1 MGRRGNEIR
10 CACVCS
16 HVTVD
21 RDRGASVPEV
31 VSFDDFY
38 ATESPSLLALA
49 VALLMSRDAAADA
62 VQEAFLR
69 AYRDWPRVSG
79 MDRPGAWVRRV
90 LINLAIDLHRR
101 RRREAAVMLSMAGSP
116 CFDDPEIDDF
126 WTLVGTLPRQQRAA
140 TTLRYAEDLSVDSI
154 AGVLGVSAGSVKRS
168 LFSARRALA
177 AHLNAEEGCD
187 GND

>member
-1 MGRRGNEIR
+1 M
-10 CACVCS
+10 S
-16 HVTVD
+16 VD
-21 RDRGASVPEV
+21 RDEGASVPAL

-38 ATESPSLLALA
+38 VTESTSLLSLA
-49 VALLMSRDAAADA
+49 VAMLMSREAAADA

-90 LINLAIDLHRR
+90 LINLAIDSRRR
-101 RRREAAVMLSMAGSP
+101 RRREATVMLSVPDSP
-116 CFDDPEIDDF
+116 CFDDAEIDEF
-126 WTLVGTLPRQQRAA
+126 WTLVRMLPRQQRSA
-140 TTLRYAEDLSVDSI
+140 TTLRYVEDLSVDSI
-154 AGVLGVSAGSVKRS
+154 AEILGVSAGTVKRS

-177 AHLNAEEGCD
+177 AHLNVEEGCD